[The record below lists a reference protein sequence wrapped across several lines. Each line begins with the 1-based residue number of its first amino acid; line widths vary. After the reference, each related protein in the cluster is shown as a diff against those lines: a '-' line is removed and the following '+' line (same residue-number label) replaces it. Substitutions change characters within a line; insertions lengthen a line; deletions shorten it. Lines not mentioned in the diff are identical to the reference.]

1 MDSFQDAFISY
12 GRADSKAFA
21 TQLYTRLLEKGLKI
35 WFDQNDIP
43 LGVDFQNQIDEGI
56 EKAHNFLF
64 IIAPHSINSPYC
76 GKEIELALKRNK
88 RIIPLLHVEQI
99 SRETWQQRFSN
110 GTDEEWE
117 TYQAKGLHSSFPN
130 MHPAIGK
137 INWVYFREG
146 IDDFEQS
153 LTGLLELFGRH
164 QNYVAEHT
172 QLLAKALEWE
182 RQQKQSRYL
191 LTGDERQQAE
201 FWLKLRFKDEQP
213 PCLPTDLHC
222 EFITESIKNANN
234 LMTDVFLSHAEEN
247 RVVMEKIRNSLRRD
261 SITVWTNKTDIQTGE
276 AFEEAINR
284 GIEQADNLIFLLS
297 PESLHSFYCQ
307 KELEYAL
314 SFNKRIIPILVRET
328 PPEQV
333 PSALKQLHYIDLTN
347 NVKEEDYL
355 LDESQ
360 LLNILRQDAVYY
372 NEHKVLLAKALK
384 WERQQRNPSVL
395 LRGYNLRHAEAWLKV
410 AQQRQQHLPMLLQE
424 EFINESLRQPP
435 VASVDVF
442 VSYSRA
448 DSELARKLND
458 ALQMQGKT
466 TWFDQESI
474 ASGVDYQQEIY
485 RGIESA
491 DNFLFIISPRSI
503 NSPYCADEVEY
514 AAKLNKRF
522 VTVLHRE
529 VNTKEL
535 HPELAKVQWIDFNR
549 NEGDFWANFNQLVR
563 TLDTD
568 REHLAVHTRLMSRAM
583 EWQRE
588 GQDHS
593 FLLRGKDLETSEQW
607 LKQAVSK
614 NPKPTELHKKYITN
628 SRKYPLRKPRRRTV
642 LFGSLAA
649 SILVIGVRIFGGL
662 QPWELAA
669 YDHLLHQKPREEQDD
684 RFLILEVTDEDISEI
699 LLQKYEGGK
708 GTIPD
713 PALNDILD
721 QLEPYQPRIIG
732 LDVYRDF
739 KVRDDQEELATRL
752 GNNNRLIT
760 LCKLSETDKLSGEE
774 VSRGTKPP
782 PEVPK
787 AAVSERV
794 GFNDFIQDENKHN
807 RNLTLRRHLLV
818 HQSDEYCPTTNAFS
832 LIIARRYLE
841 AEGKDFQPPLSPEGD
856 WQPFKVGNTY
866 FNSLRAFSGGYQGI
880 FDADET
886 YQMLLN
892 YRSYE
897 DEPSRFAP
905 RVTLK
910 EVLDN
915 QLSEQDVKDK
925 IVLIGVS
932 SRQSANDYF
941 FTPYGEISG
950 VVLQGQMTSQIISA
964 ALDGRDL
971 IWWWSFWGDFV
982 WIAGWSLIGGI
993 IVWRFQRPLYI
1004 ALAGGTFLVILYG
1017 VCNFIFLSYSGW
1029 IPLIPAALVL
1039 LSSGIIV
1046 VGTTSKFSK

>member
-12 GRADSKAFA
+12 GRADSKSFA
-21 TQLYTRLLEKGLKI
+21 TQLYQRLLEKGLKI

-99 SRETWQQRFSN
+99 SRETWQQRYPN

-153 LTGLLELFGRH
+153 LTGLLELFERH

-172 QLLAKALEWE
+172 QFLAKALAWE

-201 FWLKLRFKDEQP
+201 FWLKVRFKDEQP

-234 LMTDVFLSHAEEN
+234 LMTDVFLSHAEED
-247 RVVMEKIRNSLRRD
+247 RAVMEKIRNSLRRE

-297 PESLHSFYCQ
+297 PESLQSYYCQ

-314 SFNKRIIPILVRET
+314 SLNKRIIPILVRET
-328 PPEQV
+328 PAEQV
-333 PSALKQLHYIDLTN
+333 PLALQQLHYIDLTY

-360 LLNILRQDAVYY
+360 LLNILRQDAAYY
-372 NEHKVLLAKALK
+372 NEHKVLLTKALK
-384 WERQQRNPSVL
+384 WERQQQNPSVL

-410 AQQRQQHLPMLLQE
+410 AQKRQQHLPTPLQA

-435 VASVDVF
+435 VTSVDVF

-474 ASGVDYQQEIY
+474 ASGVDFQQEIY

-491 DNFLFIISPRSI
+491 DNFLFIISPRSVS
-503 NSPYCADEVEY
+503 SPYCDDEVEY

-522 VTVLHRE
+522 VTVLHRQ

-549 NEGDFWANFNQLVR
+549 SEGDFWANFNQLVR

-568 REHLAVHTRLMSRAM
+568 REHLAVHTRLLARAM
-583 EWQRE
+583 EWKRE
-588 GQDHS
+588 GRDHS

-607 LKQAVSK
+607 LKQAANK
-614 NPKPTELHKKYITN
+614 NPKPTELHKQYITN

-649 SILVIGVRIFGGL
+649 SILVIGVRFMGGL
-662 QPWELAA
+662 QSWELAA
-669 YDHLLHQKPREEQDD
+669 YDHLLHQKPSEEQDD
-684 RFLILEVTDEDISEI
+684 RFLIVEVTEEDISEI
-699 LLQKYEGGK
+699 LLQDYDGGK

-739 KVRDDQEELATRL
+739 KVRDDQQELADRL
-752 GNNNRLIT
+752 RNNSSLIT
-760 LCKLSETDKLSGEE
+760 LCKLGYGDDWGA
-774 VSRGTKPP
+774 KPP
-782 PEVPK
+782 PEIPETE
-787 AAVSERV
+787 VSERV
-794 GFNDFIQDENKHN
+794 GFNDFIQDENQHN

-818 HQSDEYCPTTNAFS
+818 HQEDEYCPTTNAFS
-832 LIIARRYLE
+832 LLIARRYLE
-841 AEGKDFQPPLSPEGD
+841 AEGKEYQPPLSPEGD
-856 WQPFKVGNTY
+856 WQKFQVGNTS
-866 FNSLRAFSGGYQGI
+866 FNRYKLGAYSGGYQGNLG
-880 FDADET
+880 AKKT
-886 YQMLLN
+886 YQILLN
-892 YRSYE
+892 FRSPQG
-897 DEPSRFAP
+897 DPRQFAP
-905 RVTLK
+905 RVTLR

-925 IVLIGVS
+925 IVLIGIS

-941 FTPYGEISG
+941 FTPYGEVPG
-950 VVLQGQMTSQIISA
+950 VVLQGQMVSQIISA

-971 IWWWSFWGDFV
+971 IWWWPFWGDLI
-982 WIAGWSLIGGI
+982 WITGWSFMGGI

-1004 ALAGGTFLVILYG
+1004 ALVGGTFLVILYS
-1017 VCNFIFLSYSGW
+1017 VCRLTFLFYSGW
-1029 IPLIPAALVL
+1029 IPQVPAALAL

-1046 VGTTSKFSK
+1046 VGITSKFSK